1 MNSPARQSNGTT
13 AEQGGDLG
21 YFKRNDLAKELE
33 DKSFA
38 LKTGD
43 FTQPIRTRQGFIIL
57 RVNDHIDAGTPPL
70 DRVRDQIQEQLYN
83 QKMQPSLRAYLT
95 KLREEAYIDIKPG
108 YTDSGASPNQT
119 KLVYTSDT
127 GPKTKQVRGKLG
139 VGKKKT
145 VVVVG
150 QDKRDH
156 RSRPAA
162 PPVSAWPRLRSM
174 PRRRP
179 KTTARPLPPP
189 PRPKPPPM
197 PLKKK
202 S

>member
-1 MNSPARQSNGTT
+1 
-13 AEQGGDLG
+13 
-21 YFKRNDLAKELE
+21 
-33 DKSFA
+33 
-38 LKTGD
+38 
-43 FTQPIRTRQGFIIL
+43 
-57 RVNDHIDAGTPPL
+57 
-70 DRVRDQIQEQLYN
+70 
-83 QKMQPSLRAYLT
+83 MQPALRDYLT

-119 KLVYTSDT
+119 KLIYTSDS

-150 QDKRDH
+150 KEKNDQPK
-156 RSRPAA
+156 PAGSTSELGLA
-162 PPVSAWPRLRSM
+162 KPRWM

-179 KTTARPLPPP
+179 RTIARPLTPLLP
-189 PRPKPPPM
+189 PRPPPM